1 MWEYIVILLL
11 SVVDMVIGQSSS
23 IPILT
28 KASLKTAVNSWCS
41 TSGSS
46 AQRDA
51 QFSTGLSG
59 SDCSPRN
66 KCYGPIAG
74 KLFFTVTQPT
84 KIINN
89 LQLNFKVS
97 YPTSKNN
104 LFTKQRLNFF
114 LFFPLFFTCPSLLNY
129 RLGYQPNH
137 RHVTTFQRNR

>member
-1 MWEYIVILLL
+1 MMWEYIVILSL
-11 SVVDMVIGQSSS
+11 SIVDMVTSQSSS

-28 KASLKTAVNSWCS
+28 KTELQSAVNSWCS
-41 TSGSS
+41 TSGSA

-51 QFSTGLSG
+51 QFSTGLGETGSG
-59 SDCSPRN
+59 CSPRTY

-97 YPTSKNN
+97 
-104 LFTKQRLNFF
+104 
-114 LFFPLFFTCPSLLNY
+114 CPI
-129 RLGYQPNH
+129 
-137 RHVTTFQRNR
+137 F